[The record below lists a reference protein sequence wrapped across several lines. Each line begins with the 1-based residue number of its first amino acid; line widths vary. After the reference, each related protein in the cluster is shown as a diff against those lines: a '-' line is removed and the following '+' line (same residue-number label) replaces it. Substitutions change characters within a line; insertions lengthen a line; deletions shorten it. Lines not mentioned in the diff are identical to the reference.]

1 MLLQRWFSAFGEISI
16 AAIHTYLLTLTPAV
30 SAHTAGKL
38 TVVRER
44 FRVLTWAPYN
54 RKTFTI
60 RGRDDE

>member
-30 SAHTAGKL
+30 SAHTAGNL

-44 FRVLTWAPYN
+44 FRVPTWAPYN